1 MSVAAA
7 LGSTKLL
14 LGHTVLERLSESVLN
29 ELSGRVALISAGGYL
44 GLKLAEKGL
53 GLNKFSTL
61 RRLLLPTSLVAISRI
76 MFHESFAQKCVST
89 PSVLDKK

>member
-29 ELSGRVALISAGGYL
+29 E
-44 GLKLAEKGL
+44 
-53 GLNKFSTL
+53 
-61 RRLLLPTSLVAISRI
+61 
-76 MFHESFAQKCVST
+76 
-89 PSVLDKK
+89 